1 MNEELM
7 PMYEMKVA
15 AVLIPMTYGALKTF
29 LYRNKSRYPA
39 VYVRREVHPRQVRV
53 LTSGEILSI
62 RDEVIRDETILKP
75 YVPLTIPGF

>member
-1 MNEELM
+1 MNDDFM

-15 AVLIPMTYGALKTF
+15 AALIPMTYGALKTF

-39 VYVRREVHPRQVRV
+39 VYINREFHPRKVRL

-62 RDEVIRDETILKP
+62 RDEVIRDQINIKP